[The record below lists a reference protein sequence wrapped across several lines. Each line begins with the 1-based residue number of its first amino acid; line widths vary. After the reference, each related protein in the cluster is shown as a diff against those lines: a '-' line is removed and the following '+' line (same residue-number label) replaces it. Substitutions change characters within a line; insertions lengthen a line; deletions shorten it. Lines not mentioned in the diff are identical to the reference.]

1 MLFNNMNVIRFF
13 LLILFQKLLSVD
25 ETLFQNSMM
34 IVQNKKKTEFQEGN
48 SVFYLLAQI
57 KSLFI
62 KGRFEPFYRWSMSY
76 FFLNAKPSI
85 IPS

>member
-1 MLFNNMNVIRFF
+1 MLFNSMNVIRFF
-13 LLILFQKLLSVD
+13 LLIIFQKLLSVD

-34 IVQNKKKTEFQEGN
+34 IVQNKKKTESQEEN

-62 KGRFEPFYRWSMSY
+62 
-76 FFLNAKPSI
+76 
-85 IPS
+85 